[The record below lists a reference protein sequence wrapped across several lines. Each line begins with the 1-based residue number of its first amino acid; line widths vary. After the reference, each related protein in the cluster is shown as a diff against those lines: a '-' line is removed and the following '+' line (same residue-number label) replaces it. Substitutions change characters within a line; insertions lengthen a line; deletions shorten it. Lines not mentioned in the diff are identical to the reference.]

1 MASIIVASAFV
12 WFLFMSPP
20 QSAPPVAA
28 KASMTSSTSTISAK
42 KTPSSTPVPLK
53 SPVKTVVSKNQSYR
67 PSRQK
72 LDYEAARGT
81 KKKIVSY
88 IKKSNPNI
96 SSREVN
102 EIAFWIDEYAKEE
115 GLDPMLVAALISRE
129 SSFNKQAVSST
140 GAKGLGQIK
149 DFNFKSLQIKDPY
162 NVKENVRGTVKYLKH
177 LFTIWKDSNDS
188 TRMALA
194 SYYQGPNETKRKK
207 NDFPDHVSNYVN
219 DILSK
224 YRTLNSK

>member
-1 MASIIVASAFV
+1 MKITQQQLYKII
-12 WFLFMSPP
+12 L
-20 QSAPPVAA
+20 
-28 KASMTSSTSTISAK
+28 
-42 KTPSSTPVPLK
+42 
-53 SPVKTVVSKNQSYR
+53 
-67 PSRQK
+67 
-72 LDYEAARGT
+72 E
-81 KKKIVSY
+81 
-88 IKKSNPNI
+88 
-96 SSREVN
+96 
-102 EIAFWIDEYAKEE
+102 EYAKEE

-129 SSFNKQAVSST
+129 SSFNKQAISST

-177 LFTIWKDSNDS
+177 LFTIWKDSNDA